1 MDHLAD
7 AAGRENVP
15 RVSIV
20 LPAYNGART
29 IGITLEALA
38 VQDFPSVEWIVVDD
52 ASRDGTPGIVGE
64 FFENRLPDGK
74 LMRHASNQG
83 LSRTLN
89 EGLAAARGELV
100 LIVHQDVAPT
110 MTDWIRR
117 AVRYLD
123 EDENIAVVTCYY
135 GVPAP
140 DDLTFVKRAFGF
152 LRRQFHRPPPRER
165 EFVTFT
171 EFKCDLVRKS
181 VLTRVGGFPT
191 QFRITGEDIVVSYR
205 IRKEGGRILKAY
217 DLRTVQRFSGK
228 AETVLGNLDKEFR
241 FGQSM
246 GGVLL
251 AFRGF
256 SLRGLSDSPYARTR
270 SLHRA
275 SQPLVAL
282 AVTVLAVTAL
292 VTGSWLV
299 WLLLG
304 GLFVGRY
311 AYYVSRL
318 WADFRSAV
326 PRATKAFVETLAASF
341 LGLLSDFVYS
351 LGLSGGIVRGA
362 VGAPL

>member
-1 MDHLAD
+1 MEDPAD
-7 AAGRENVP
+7 AVGRENGP

-29 IGITLEALA
+29 IRITLEALA
-38 VQDFPSVEWIVVDD
+38 VQDFSSVEWIVVDD
-52 ASRDGTPGIVGE
+52 ASRDRTPEMVRE
-64 FFENRLPDGK
+64 FFANKVPNGRLI
-74 LMRHASNQG
+74 RHASNQG

-100 LIVHQDVAPT
+100 LIVHQDVAPMT
-110 MTDWIRR
+110 TDWIGR

-123 EDENIAVVTCYY
+123 EDASIAVVTGYY
-135 GVPAP
+135 GIPAS

-152 LRRQFHRPPPRER
+152 LRRQFHRLPPRER
-165 EFVTFT
+165 EFVTFA
-171 EFKCDLVRKS
+171 EFKCDLARKS
-181 VLTRVGGFPT
+181 VLSRLGGFPT
-191 QFRITGEDIVVSYR
+191 RFRITGEDIVVSYR
-205 IRKEGGRILKAY
+205 IRQEGGKILKAY
-217 DLRTVQRFSGK
+217 DLRSVQRFSGQ

-241 FGQSM
+241 FGESM

-256 SLRGLSDSPYARTR
+256 SFRGLSNSPYARTR
-270 SLHRA
+270 SMHRA
-275 SQPLVAL
+275 SQPPVAL
-282 AVTVLAVTAL
+282 AVTVLAVVAL
-292 VTGSWLV
+292 LTGSWLL
-299 WLLLG
+299 WLLLA
-304 GLFVGRY
+304 GLVVGRY

-362 VGAPL
+362 IGAPL